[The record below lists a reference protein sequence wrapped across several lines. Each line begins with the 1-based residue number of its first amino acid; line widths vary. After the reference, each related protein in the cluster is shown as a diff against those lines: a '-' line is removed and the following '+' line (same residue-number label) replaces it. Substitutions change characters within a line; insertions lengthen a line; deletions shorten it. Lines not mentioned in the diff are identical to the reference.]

1 MRRQWVEHE
10 ELCDRV
16 DHLSSPGPSVDPNH
30 QAEPEVE
37 RFWFVLLL
45 RVAMV
50 DLQVGGM
57 NRRPRADEACSSFAE
72 LLASIPDVGL
82 DSDFERPVYSAEACD
97 AVG

>member
-1 MRRQWVEHE
+1 MTEWTNLTEVYP
-10 ELCDRV
+10 LMFFV
-16 DHLSSPGPSVDPNH
+16 
-30 QAEPEVE
+30 EVE
-37 RFWFVLLL
+37 RFWSVLLL
-45 RVAMV
+45 RVSRVAMV

>member
-1 MRRQWVEHE
+1 MTEWTNLTEIYPLVYP
-10 ELCDRV
+10 LMFFV
-16 DHLSSPGPSVDPNH
+16 
-30 QAEPEVE
+30 EVE
-37 RFWFVLLL
+37 RFWSVLLPRVS